1 MSQVVNK
8 CVVATF
14 SGNNLLAYFAS
25 TVTLLDDVEVP
36 SFLDTKL
43 LLEADTRLLLSDM
56 PGLKLLLLTRECKC
70 MALV

>member
-25 TVTLLDDVEVP
+25 TV
-36 SFLDTKL
+36 DTKL

-70 MALV
+70 MVLV

>member
-25 TVTLLDDVEVP
+25 TV
-36 SFLDTKL
+36 DTKL